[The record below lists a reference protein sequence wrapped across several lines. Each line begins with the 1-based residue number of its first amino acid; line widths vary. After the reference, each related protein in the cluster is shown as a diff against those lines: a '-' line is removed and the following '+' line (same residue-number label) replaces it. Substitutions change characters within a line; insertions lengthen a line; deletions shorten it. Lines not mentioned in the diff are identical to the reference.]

1 MQLETQT
8 KQNKAHIVLHVNLNM
23 ISNENKNEQRKIGKE
38 NPLKEHQR
46 SYMQ

>member
-1 MQLETQT
+1 
-8 KQNKAHIVLHVNLNM
+8 LNM